1 MFAELG
7 TIQFEVVG
15 SPEGIESERGYV
27 YAEQRVIEAQ
37 PRLQWTGDSL
47 ERLSFDLL
55 LHASLANPELQAAAL
70 RAAAA
75 THQAMPLVLGN
86 GTLRGY
92 FVIET
97 ITTRAAQL
105 DAGGAP
111 IALRLRLG
119 LKQWPLDSLL
129 DPGAAALLNFAPLG
143 LLSSSSTA
151 SAPAASLS
159 PTGLSALLG
168 NPPPSAPAT
177 PIQQPGDISTAAIT
191 RSVAR

>member
-15 SPEGIESERGYV
+15 SPEEIESERGYG
-27 YAEQRVIEAQ
+27 YAEQQVIEAQ
-37 PRLQWTGDSL
+37 PRLQWTGDGL
-47 ERLSFDLL
+47 ERLSFELL
-55 LHASLANPELQAAAL
+55 LHASLANPGIQAAAL
-70 RAAAA
+70 RAAAE

-119 LKQWPLDSLL
+119 LKQSALDSIL
-129 DPGAAALLNFAPLG
+129 DPGASAVPNFVPLG
-143 LLSSSSTA
+143 LLDSSSTA

-159 PTGLSALLG
+159 PAGLSALLE
-168 NPPPSAPAT
+168 NPAPSAPAT
-177 PIQQPGDISTAAIT
+177 AIQQPGDISSAAIT
-191 RSVAR
+191 RRVAR